1 MTYTHRT
8 QKRNYSQY
16 FLEFLSL
23 SHHMVAFLV
32 SYNLS
37 KHSQAS
43 QAQTWYN
50 GVSRAYS
57 SEQNTRTNV
66 GELNG
71 KNHL

>member
-1 MTYTHRT
+1 MIYPHGT

-43 QAQTWYN
+43 QAQEW
-50 GVSRAYS
+50 
-57 SEQNTRTNV
+57 
-66 GELNG
+66 
-71 KNHL
+71 